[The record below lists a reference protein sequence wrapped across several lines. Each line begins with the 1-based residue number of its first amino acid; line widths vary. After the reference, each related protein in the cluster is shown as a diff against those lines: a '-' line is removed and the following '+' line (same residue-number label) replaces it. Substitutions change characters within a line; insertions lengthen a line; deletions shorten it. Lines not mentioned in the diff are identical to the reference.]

1 MNNTNFFA
9 NRKLKKLC
17 CGTCTN
23 CFVRKIFHIHLRR
36 IWKNKKGVGATD
48 NNNKDIAQK
57 TRNCLTFLR
66 LLQIGV
72 KK

>member
-1 MNNTNFFA
+1 MTHVLIIL
-9 NRKLKKLC
+9 LKKYFRFIYEES
-17 CGTCTN
+17 G
-23 CFVRKIFHIHLRR
+23 
-36 IWKNKKGVGATD
+36 KNKKSVGATD

-72 KK
+72 KNDVPQQKSKNSAG